1 MVGLQAAALSLP
13 SGQSYRRPQSATF
26 QPLPALSWQH
36 PEGVGPTQPQCP
48 PSLIPHRAAGHDASQ
63 DLGVPGIWG
72 AHLEARLASS
82 LVLQATAWHG
92 LDLLCLPPKVRPQ
105 VATWS
110 WHLLLGENRVCA
122 DGGDGLLSGCLEG
135 GAEPLRKAE
144 RVDRPETPVGRS
156 ALLTTA
162 AQAQGYITLPP
173 LKPGAGPWSL
183 LSATSGQV

>member
-36 PEGVGPTQPQCP
+36 AEGVGPTQPQCP

-92 LDLLCLPPKVRPQ
+92 LDLLSPAQ
-105 VATWS
+105 SQA
-110 WHLLLGENRVCA
+110 A
-122 DGGDGLLSGCLEG
+122 GGDMVLALTFGREQS
-135 GAEPLRKAE
+135 LR
-144 RVDRPETPVGRS
+144 
-156 ALLTTA
+156 
-162 AQAQGYITLPP
+162 
-173 LKPGAGPWSL
+173 
-183 LSATSGQV
+183 